1 LKGRHRERS
10 VAISIQTIT
19 NKIATVAALLR
30 NDNFCEP
37 AGPCIA
43 GESYVQVSE
52 IILFEEE
59 NDL

>member
-1 LKGRHRERS
+1 M
-10 VAISIQTIT
+10 AISIQTIT
-19 NKIATVAALLR
+19 NKIATVAALIR